1 MPTRHST
8 LSSRL
13 RAAPSPLAAAAAMAA
28 GSRPDRVGDP
38 VVQRLQSGRTW
49 AGVAASAG
57 LLFAYPLAES
67 GEDILLGKVMDVVVG
82 CGIALVAGL
91 ITLSVF
97 IGMARPSVRGVY
109 ARRLTG
115 PGTALGVIALGVGV
129 CGGGVVL
136 GVKLLHAEI
145 IPWADIRAAGN
156 LAWLASFLVFVI
168 VMLIGAIVLAVVAVF
183 TLAAGV
189 FALNSCF
196 RVGDVH
202 DLLPALISPFLVW
215 ALFALS
221 YSDGPEVAAPP
232 LVRLAFL
239 LGGPLSVTALSVWEI
254 RRLSHRYGVT
264 MRSAL
269 GRGGVPEPTY
279 TPEAA
284 HTPQPTHA
292 PEPAQTPVPAY
303 VPEPAQ
309 TPVAVHAPTPT
320 PTYAP
325 GMPHFPVPAPLP
337 GQTHLTGQTYAPG
350 PQYPSHAPNLPY
362 SP

>member
-1 MPTRHST
+1 MHTRRST
-8 LSSRL
+8 LSSRV
-13 RAAPSPLAAAAAMAA
+13 RSAPGPLAAAAALAA
-28 GSRPDRVGDP
+28 ASRPDRVGDP
-38 VVQRLQSGRTW
+38 VVQRLQSARTW
-49 AGVAASAG
+49 AGTVASAG

-67 GEDILLGKVMDVVVG
+67 GEDILLGKVLDVVVG

-97 IGMARPSVRGVY
+97 IGMARPSLRGVY

-129 CGGGVVL
+129 CGGGVLL
-136 GVKLLHAEI
+136 GVRLLHAEI

-168 VMLIGAIVLAVVAVF
+168 VMLIGAFVLAVVAVF

-239 LGGPLSVTALSVWEI
+239 LGGPLSVTALSAWEI
-254 RRLSHRYGVT
+254 RRLRLRYGVT

-279 TPEAA
+279 TPE
-284 HTPQPTHA
+284 
-292 PEPAQTPVPAY
+292 PAQTPVP
-303 VPEPAQ
+303 
-309 TPVAVHAPTPT
+309 VHAPTQTQT

-325 GMPHFPVPAPLP
+325 GAPHLPVPTPLP
-337 GQTHLTGQTYAPG
+337 GQTHVPGPTYAPV

>member
-1 MPTRHST
+1 MHTRQPT

-13 RAAPSPLAAAAAMAA
+13 RAAPSPLAAAAALAA
-28 GSRPDRVGDP
+28 ASRPDRVGDP

-97 IGMARPSVRGVY
+97 IGMARPSLRGVY
-109 ARRLTG
+109 VRRLTG
-115 PGTALGVIALGVGV
+115 PGTALGVIALGAGV
-129 CGGGVVL
+129 CGGGVLL

-145 IPWADIRAAGN
+145 IPWADLRDAGF

-168 VMLIGAIVLAVVAVF
+168 VMLIGGIVLAVVAVF

-254 RRLSHRYGVT
+254 RRLRHRYGVT
-264 MRSAL
+264 MGSAL
-269 GRGGVPEPTY
+269 GRGGIPEPTYAPEPTYVPEPTY
-279 TPEAA
+279 
-284 HTPQPTHA
+284 A
-292 PEPAQTPVPAY
+292 PEPAQAPVSGYAPA
-303 VPEPAQ
+303 
-309 TPVAVHAPTPT
+309 

-325 GMPHFPVPAPLP
+325 GAPHFPVPPALP
-337 GQTHLTGQTYAPG
+337 GQTHLTGQTYAPV
-350 PQYPSHAPNLPY
+350 PQYPSYPSPAPNSPY
-362 SP
+362 SR